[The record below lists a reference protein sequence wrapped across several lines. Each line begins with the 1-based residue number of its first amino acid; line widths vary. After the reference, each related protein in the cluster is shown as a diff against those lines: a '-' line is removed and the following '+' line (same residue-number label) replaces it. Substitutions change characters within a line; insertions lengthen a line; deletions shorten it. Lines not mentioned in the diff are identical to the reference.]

1 MCGFPL
7 FLWQTVGHCMFYLP
21 NLARPVIIWHTGFVR
36 VDLTYHI
43 RLHEK
48 AHDLK
53 IARENI
59 LTLCPEYVQLKKK

>member
-1 MCGFPL
+1 
-7 FLWQTVGHCMFYLP
+7 MFYLP